1 VEMQFLIAEISS
13 YCDVSL
19 SRRSENKLI
28 SIAAP
33 IFVNGKSAFGLS
45 LALFTND
52 EIASDSPEISTP

>member
-13 YCDVSL
+13 YYDVSL

-33 IFVNGKSAFGLS
+33 MFVNGKSAFGLS

-52 EIASDSPEISTP
+52 